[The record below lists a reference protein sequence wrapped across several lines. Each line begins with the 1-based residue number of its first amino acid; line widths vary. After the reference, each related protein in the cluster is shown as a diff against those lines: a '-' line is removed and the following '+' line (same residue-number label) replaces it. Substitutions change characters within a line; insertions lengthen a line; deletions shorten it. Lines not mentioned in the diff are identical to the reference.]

1 MAHDED
7 PNAATPAE
15 MFFITAAAVPVLGAM
30 VSAPLV
36 GFTLVTLAILDSTL
50 VFLTGGTY

>member
-1 MAHDED
+1 MAHHDEEPD
-7 PNAATPAE
+7 SPAE
-15 MFFITAAAVPVLGAM
+15 LMLIAGAAIPVLGAM

-36 GFTLVTLAILDSTL
+36 GLTLVTLALFDSAL